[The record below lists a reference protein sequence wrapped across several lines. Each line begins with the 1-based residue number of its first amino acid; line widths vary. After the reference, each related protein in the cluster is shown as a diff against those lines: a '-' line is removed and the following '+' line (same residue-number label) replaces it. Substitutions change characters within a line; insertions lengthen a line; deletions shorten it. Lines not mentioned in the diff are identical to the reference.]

1 MEVISQVFF
10 GHVKMYVF
18 DTVSTDK
25 ANILKQPLKRNIL
38 KMCFILF
45 VHFLFSDCL
54 LKPGFQLEEE
64 VIDNDY

>member
-10 GHVKMYVF
+10 GHVKMYVC
-18 DTVSTDK
+18 DTVTTDK
-25 ANILKQPLKRNIL
+25 ANILKQPL

-64 VIDNDY
+64 VIDNEL

>member
-10 GHVKMYVF
+10 GHVKMYVC
-18 DTVSTDK
+18 DTVTTDK

-45 VHFLFSDCL
+45 VNF
-54 LKPGFQLEEE
+54 
-64 VIDNDY
+64 